1 MSLNFW
7 VYALFYKWATT
18 SMIKEA
24 MKYHDCS
31 VDDLKEGVGAKYITF
46 DQFKEITGQTYEETI
61 KAI

>member
-1 MSLNFW
+1 
-7 VYALFYKWATT
+7 
-18 SMIKEA
+18 MIKEA